1 MKITHL
7 RKFEQK
13 MKPTLLVLAAG
24 MGSRYGGQKQTDA
37 FGPSGET
44 ITDYSIYDGLKAGF
58 GKVVFVIAPR
68 MEEEFKNDYIKR
80 FPSDLQVEYV
90 IQDVKHVPEGFTV
103 PESRVKPWGTA
114 HAVLMAKDVIR
125 EPFAVINADDFYG
138 RESYR
143 IMHDFLVQAR
153 PGEYSLIGFTL
164 SKTVSEHG
172 SVARG
177 VCETDE
183 NEFLTQIVERTK
195 IFSKEGK
202 IWYED
207 EDGSIH
213 DLSPEVKVSMNLF
226 GFTPDI
232 FEHLDKQ
239 FRAYIEKN
247 INSAKAEFFIPYV
260 ADKLIRNNEA
270 SFQVLGTPE
279 SWFGVTYQDDRP
291 HVLNMISRLVEEGVY
306 PTPLWK

>member
-7 RKFEQK
+7 RKFELN

-68 MEEEFKNDYIKR
+68 MEEEFKNDYIRR

-90 IQDVKHVPEGFTV
+90 IQDVKNVPEGFTV
-103 PESRVKPWGTA
+103 PEARVKPWGTA

-143 IMHDFLVQAR
+143 IMHDFLVQAKA
-153 PGEYSLIGFTL
+153 GEYSLIGFTL

-183 NEFLTQIVERTK
+183 NEFLTRIVERTK
-195 IFSKEGK
+195 IFSREGK
-202 IWYED
+202 IWFED
-207 EDGSIH
+207 EDGSNH

-232 FEHLDKQ
+232 FEHLDNQ

-260 ADKLIRNNEA
+260 ADNLIRSNAA

-291 HVLNMISRLVEEGVY
+291 HVLNMINRLVEEGVY

>member
-1 MKITHL
+1 
-7 RKFEQK
+7 

-24 MGSRYGGQKQTDA
+24 MGSRYGGQKQTDT

-68 MEEEFKNDYIKR
+68 MEDEFNNEYIKK
-80 FPSDLQVEYV
+80 FPADLKVEYV
-90 IQDVKHVPEGFTV
+90 IQDVKNVPEGFTV
-103 PESRVKPWGTA
+103 PEERVKPWGTA
-114 HAVLMAKDVIR
+114 HAVLMAKDAIK

-138 RESYR
+138 RESFR
-143 IMHDFLVQAR
+143 IMHDFLVQAQ
-153 PGEYSLIGFTL
+153 PGEYSLVGFTL

-177 VCETDE
+177 VCETDDQD
-183 NEFLTQIVERTK
+183 FLTEIVERTK
-195 IFSKEGK
+195 IFSDKGR
-202 IWYED
+202 IWFEE
-207 EDGSIH
+207 EDGSSQ
-213 DLSPEVKVSMNLF
+213 DLSPDVKVSMNLF
-226 GFTPDI
+226 GFTPDV
-232 FEHLDKQ
+232 FDHLETQ

-260 ADKLIRNNEA
+260 ADNLIRNGEA
-270 SFQVLGTPE
+270 SFKVLGTPE

-291 HVLNMISRLVEEGVY
+291 HVLEMINRLVQEGMY

>member
-1 MKITHL
+1 
-7 RKFEQK
+7 

-44 ITDYSIYDGLKAGF
+44 ITDYSIFDGLKAGF

-68 MEEEFKNDYIKR
+68 MEEEFKTDYIKR

-90 IQDVKHVPEGFTV
+90 VQDVKNVPEGFTV
-103 PESRVKPWGTA
+103 PEERVKPWGTA
-114 HAVLMAKDVIR
+114 HAVLMAKDAIS
-125 EPFAVINADDFYG
+125 EPFAVINAADFYG

-143 IMHDFLVQAR
+143 IIHDFMVQAQ
-153 PGEYSLIGFTL
+153 PGEYSLVGFTL

-177 VCETDE
+177 ICETDE
-183 NEFLTQIVERTK
+183 NEYLTDIVERTK
-195 IFSKEGK
+195 IFSKDGR

-207 EDGSIH
+207 ERGSTH
-213 DLSPEVKVSMNLF
+213 DLSPDAKVSMNLF

-232 FEHLDKQ
+232 FGHLESQ

-260 ADKLIRNNEA
+260 ADNLIRNQEA
-270 SFQVLGTPE
+270 SFKVLGTPE

-291 HVLNMISRLVEEGVY
+291 HVLNMINRLVEEGVY

>member
-1 MKITHL
+1 
-7 RKFEQK
+7 

-44 ITDYSIYDGLKAGF
+44 ITDYSIYDGIKAGF

-68 MEEEFKNDYIKR
+68 MEEEFKNEYIKR
-80 FPSDLQVEYV
+80 FPADLQVEYV
-90 IQDVKHVPEGFTV
+90 IQDVKNVPEGFTV
-103 PESRVKPWGTA
+103 PEERVKPWGTA
-114 HAVLMAKDVIR
+114 HAVLMAKDAIS

-143 IMHDFLVQAR
+143 IMHDFLVQAQ
-153 PGEYSLIGFTL
+153 PGEYSLVGFTL

-177 VCETDE
+177 ICETDE
-183 NEFLTQIVERTK
+183 NEFLTEIVERTR
-195 IFSKEGK
+195 IFSKDGK

-207 EDGSIH
+207 EDGSTH
-213 DLSPEVKVSMNLF
+213 DLSPDAKVSMNLF

-232 FEHLDKQ
+232 FGHLESQ
-239 FRAYIEKN
+239 FRSYIEKN
-247 INSAKAEFFIPYV
+247 IDSAKAEFFIPYV
-260 ADKLIRNNEA
+260 ADNLIRNKEA
-270 SFQVLGTPE
+270 SFKVLGTPE

-291 HVLNMISRLVEEGVY
+291 HVLNMINRLVEEGAY

>member
-1 MKITHL
+1 
-7 RKFEQK
+7 

-44 ITDYSIYDGLKAGF
+44 ITDYSIYDGLMAGF

-68 MEEEFKNDYIKR
+68 MEEEFKNEYIKR
-80 FPSDLQVEYV
+80 FPADMQVEYV
-90 IQDVKHVPEGFTV
+90 IQDVKNVPQGFTV
-103 PESRVKPWGTA
+103 PEERVKPWGTA
-114 HAVLMAKDVIR
+114 HAVLMAKDAIN

-143 IMHDFLVQAR
+143 IMHDFLVKAQ
-153 PGEYSLIGFTL
+153 PGEYSLVGFTL

-177 VCETDE
+177 ICETDE
-183 NEFLTQIVERTK
+183 NEFLTEIVERTR
-195 IFSKEGK
+195 IFSEDGK

-207 EDGSIH
+207 EDGSTH
-213 DLSPEVKVSMNLF
+213 DLSPDVKVSMNLF

-232 FEHLDKQ
+232 FEHLESQ
-239 FRAYIEKN
+239 FWSYIEKN

-260 ADKLIRNNEA
+260 ADNLIRNKEA
-270 SFQVLGTPE
+270 SFKVLGTPE

-291 HVLNMISRLVEEGVY
+291 HVLKMISTLVEEGVY

>member
-1 MKITHL
+1 
-7 RKFEQK
+7 
-13 MKPTLLVLAAG
+13 

-44 ITDYSIYDGLKAGF
+44 ITDYSIYDGLRAGF

-68 MEEEFKNDYIKR
+68 MEEEFKNEYVKK
-80 FPSDLQVEYV
+80 FPADLQVEYV
-90 IQDVKHVPEGFTV
+90 LQDVKNVPEGFSV
-103 PESRVKPWGTA
+103 PDDRVKPWGTA
-114 HAVLMAKDVIR
+114 HAVLMAKDVIK

-143 IMHDFLVQAR
+143 IMHDFLVQAK

-183 NEFLTQIVERTK
+183 NDFLTEIVERTR
-195 IFSKEGK
+195 ILSKDGK

-207 EDGSIH
+207 EDGSRH
-213 DLSPEVKVSMNLF
+213 DLSPDVKVSMNLF

-232 FEHLDKQ
+232 FGHLESQ
-239 FRAYIEKN
+239 FRDYIEKN

-260 ADKLIRNNEA
+260 ADNLIRSGEA
-270 SFQVLGTPE
+270 SFKVLGTPE

-291 HVLNMISRLVEEGVY
+291 HVLSMISRLVEEGVY